1 MRKVVLSMNLT
12 LDGFMAGPN
21 CELDWHFETWAPDMA
36 ASLCKQ
42 LSKADTI
49 ILGRVTYCAM
59 ARYWPGRAADA
70 SFPRE
75 DLAFADMMNR
85 YEKVVFSK
93 SMTTPIWSNSR
104 LVKGNLRKEIMRLK
118 QQEGKD
124 IIIYGSGKLAA
135 SLMKLNLIDEY
146 LLWMHPVVLSKGKP
160 LFRELPDKLHMKLM
174 KLETFQSGVVVL
186 YYEAA

>member
-36 ASLCKQ
+36 NSLCEQ

-49 ILGRVTYCAM
+49 ILGRITYCAM
-59 ARYWPGRAADA
+59 ARYWPGRASDL

-75 DLAFADMMNR
+75 DLAFAEMMNS

-93 SMTTPIWSNSR
+93 TMTTPIWNNSR
-104 LVKGNLRKEIMRLK
+104 LVNGNLKKEILRLK
-118 QQEGKD
+118 QQKGKD
-124 IIIYGSGKLAA
+124 IIIYGSGKLVT
-135 SLMKLNLIDEY
+135 SLIKLNLIDAY
-146 LLWMHPVVLSKGKP
+146 QLWMHPIVLSKGKR
-160 LFRELPDKLHMKLM
+160 LFCELQHKLNMKLM
-174 KLETFQSGVVVL
+174 KLEQFDSGVVVL
-186 YYEAA
+186 YYQIK